1 MLNLLSQCGN
11 NSTQNNVGSQ
21 ILPNNANKN
30 HTDDKRS
37 QDHSAGAQKRRPDL
51 FSQKPADTPYLE
63 PSKLF
68 KRILHLSY

>member
-1 MLNLLSQCGN
+1 M
-11 NSTQNNVGSQ
+11 
-21 ILPNNANKN
+21 PNNANKN
-30 HTDDKRS
+30 HTDGTRS
-37 QDHSAGAQKRRPDL
+37 QDHSSGAQKGRPDL